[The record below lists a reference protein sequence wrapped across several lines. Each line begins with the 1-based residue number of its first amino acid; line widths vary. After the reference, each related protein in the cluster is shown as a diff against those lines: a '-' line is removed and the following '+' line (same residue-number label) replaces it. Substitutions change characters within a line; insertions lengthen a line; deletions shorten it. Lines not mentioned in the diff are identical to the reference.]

1 MDDWEFQDAI
11 NRIYEDHMRFMAL
24 IERMP
29 PLSDGQKQKISEM
42 LVRQSQDYDRIKSKG
57 EIARRAWKAARHAA
71 QGADPSREEAQE
83 RQHGARRPMLIA
95 LIVVGAILLLLRFVF
110 R

>member
-1 MDDWEFQDAI
+1 MDDWEFQDAL
-11 NRIYEDHMRFMAL
+11 NKLYEDHKRFIAI

-29 PLSDGQKQKISEM
+29 PLSDEQKQKISEM
-42 LVRQSQDYDRIKSKG
+42 LVRQSQDYDQINSKG

-71 QGADPSREEAQE
+71 QGADLNREEAQE
-83 RQHGARRPMLIA
+83 RQHGARRFMLIA